1 MIASFLSGFAH
12 AIIQIIKAIILVL
25 VAWGFMAA
33 INTFVGLLGLI
44 TAHTVIGEVF
54 GMLSACL
61 PFDASSVFGAIAT
74 TISAI
79 LTFMVARKIFDMYKE
94 VFAAI

>member
-1 MIASFLSGFAH
+1 MIVSLLSGFAH
-12 AIIQIIKAIILVL
+12 VIIQVIKAIILVVL
-25 VAWGFMAA
+25 VWAFMAA
-33 INTFVGLLGLI
+33 VNTFIGLLGLI

-61 PFDASSVFGAIAT
+61 PFDAIAT